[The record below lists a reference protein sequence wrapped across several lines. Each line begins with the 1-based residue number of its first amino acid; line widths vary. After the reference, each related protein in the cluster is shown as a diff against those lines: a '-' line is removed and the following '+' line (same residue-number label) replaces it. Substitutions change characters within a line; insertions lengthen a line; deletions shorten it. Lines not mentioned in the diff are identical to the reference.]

1 MMTIRK
7 LAADEHKEF
16 PEASKVV
23 EKAFYMDDLL
33 HGTDTIEQGRKI
45 VSDLI
50 LLMKKGGF
58 NIRKWSSNE
67 QKILEDIKTQ
77 ESKSDDNIFTFKTDN
92 ISKTLGLCWNS
103 AEDKFT
109 FQWTDPKNAQM
120 TLTKRNLLSEISK
133 LFDPLGWL
141 APLTTKLK
149 LLFQKIWQDDLNWD
163 DQVTDNIYKE
173 WVKIKSEF
181 EVINRYK
188 IPRWIESRANDVIEL
203 HGFSDA
209 SMEAYACVIYARVRG
224 QSKTSLVAAKTKLVP
239 HKKAIT
245 LPRLELSGAHLLSKL
260 MKKVKEALSQ
270 HDLQVYGWTDSMV
283 VLGWLQGE
291 PSKWRPFVANR
302 VQLTIDVM
310 PKSCWRY
317 VKSSD
322 NPADAASRG
331 LYALQL
337 YTHTLW
343 WQGPTWLQNI
353 KQEQEQTTVYSTTLE
368 ARRKQTNIIQKP
380 DIHLIDYLINKYSS
394 FNKTIRI
401 VAWLLRTFEPTRKQL
416 PSYLKLSELSA
427 AKMLIIKHVQQYKY
441 QAEIESL
448 QKYNKVKSTSEL
460 LKLNPFIDK
469 LGVLRV
475 GGRLENT
482 NLNMEIKHP
491 KIIPRDSRLA
501 ELLVDEAHKLTLHGG
516 HRQTSAALRQQ
527 YWIPGGS
534 NAIKKQLRQC
544 IICRRNKPT
553 KQYQLMGDLPAART
567 EPAPP
572 FYHTG
577 VDYTGFVNI
586 KAS

>member
-1 MMTIRK
+1 M
-7 LAADEHKEF
+7 
-16 PEASKVV
+16 
-23 EKAFYMDDLL
+23 
-33 HGTDTIEQGRKI
+33 
-45 VSDLI
+45 
-50 LLMKKGGF
+50 
-58 NIRKWSSNE
+58 
-67 QKILEDIKTQ
+67 
-77 ESKSDDNIFTFKTDN
+77 
-92 ISKTLGLCWNS
+92 
-103 AEDKFT
+103 
-109 FQWTDPKNAQM
+109 
-120 TLTKRNLLSEISK
+120 
-133 LFDPLGWL
+133 
-141 APLTTKLK
+141 
-149 LLFQKIWQDDLNWD
+149 NWD

-209 SMEAYACVIYARVRG
+209 SMEAYACVIYASTWSIKNIISSRQNKAGTTQKSDHAPETRVKWG
-224 QSKTSLVAAKTKLVP
+224 ALIVKT
-239 HKKAIT
+239 H
-245 LPRLELSGAHLLSKL
+245 E
-260 MKKVKEALSQ
+260 KVKEALSQ

-368 ARRKQTNIIQKP
+368 AKRKQTNIIQKP
-380 DIHLIDYLINKYSS
+380 DIHLIHYLMNKYSS

-448 QKYNKVKSTSEL
+448 LKYNKVKSTSEL

-501 ELLVDEAHKLTLHGG
+501 ELLVDEAH
-516 HRQTSAALRQQ
+516 
-527 YWIPGGS
+527 
-534 NAIKKQLRQC
+534 
-544 IICRRNKPT
+544 
-553 KQYQLMGDLPAART
+553 
-567 EPAPP
+567 
-572 FYHTG
+572 
-577 VDYTGFVNI
+577 
-586 KAS
+586 